1 MRDTSGALIL
11 IARASEP
18 LEVSPGVFKTVYT
31 IDTPSNEYL
40 GGIGSGDA
48 TAFNDRGEIV
58 FLADF
63 TDGSEG
69 IFVARPEPFETGHI
83 FADGFET
90 SDTTGWSSSVQ

>member
-1 MRDTSGALIL
+1 MRDTLGELIL
-11 IARASEP
+11 IARASDP
-18 LEVSPGVFKTVYT
+18 LEVSPGIFKTVYT
-31 IDTPSNEYL
+31 IDYPTNEYL
-40 GGIGSGDA
+40 GGIDSGDA

-69 IFVARPEPFETGHI
+69 IFVARPEPFETGYI

-90 SDTTGWSSSVQ
+90 GGTTAWSSVVD